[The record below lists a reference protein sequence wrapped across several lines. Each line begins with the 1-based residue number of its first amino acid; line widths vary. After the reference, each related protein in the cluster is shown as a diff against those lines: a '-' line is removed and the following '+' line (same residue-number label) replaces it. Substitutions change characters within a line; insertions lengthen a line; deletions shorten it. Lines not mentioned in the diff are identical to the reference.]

1 MSRSDDTPTVFV
13 TRMTAEGP
21 GAIAVLRV
29 WGESAVD
36 IVDRVFRPRSGRK
49 RLAESAP
56 GEIRLG
62 WFGGDEVVAL
72 LIEDYVTGRIEV
84 EIQGHGSELLID
96 SLVRLLESHGV
107 ERASRDTFLE
117 AHGVRKLERLA
128 MAKLGQATTPQ
139 AAAVLYRQ
147 VRGSMRNVLSSIS
160 ADLQRGELDKAIADL
175 DNLLT
180 SAKFGTRLAGGFRV
194 ALAGPPNVGKS
205 TLINALAGY
214 ERAVVSPIPGT
225 TRDAVDV
232 SIVLEGWPIVLT
244 DTAGLR
250 DSTTD
255 PLEAEGIK
263 IARTEHRRADVILR
277 LTECGQARIEMVSND
292 HVIDVST
299 KSDLARPEDV
309 ESARLSSVVISA
321 RTGEGLDSL
330 VERLVGDL
338 APAEIA
344 NCEAVVFDHEL
355 ERSLRLIREET
366 SEGAVDSA
374 RSRLREWLEA

>member
-1 MSRSDDTPTVFV
+1 MSGSDNTPAGFV

-29 WGESAVD
+29 WGESAVE

-72 LIEDYVTGRIEV
+72 LIEDAVTGRIEV

-107 ERASRDTFLE
+107 ERAKCEAFLE

-128 MAKLGQATTPQ
+128 MAKLGQATTAQ

-147 VRGSMRNVLSSIS
+147 VSGSMRKVLSSIS
-160 ADLQRGELDKAIADL
+160 ADLDRGEPEKAIAEL
-175 DNLLT
+175 DNQLNT
-180 SAKFGTRLAGGFRV
+180 AKFGTRLASGFRV

-250 DSTTD
+250 EATTD
-255 PLEAEGIK
+255 PLEAEGIH

-277 LTECGQARIEMVSND
+277 LTECGQEPIELDLHVR
-292 HVIDVST
+292 VIDVST

-309 ESARLSSVVISA
+309 ESARLDSIVISA
-321 RTGEGLDSL
+321 RTGEGLERL
-330 VERLVGDL
+330 VERLVGEL
-338 APAEIA
+338 APAGIA
-344 NCEAVVFDHEL
+344 GSEAVVFDQEL
-355 ERSLRLIREET
+355 ERSLRRIRAEA
-366 SEGAVDSA
+366 SDGAIESA
-374 RSRLREWLEA
+374 RSSLREWLD